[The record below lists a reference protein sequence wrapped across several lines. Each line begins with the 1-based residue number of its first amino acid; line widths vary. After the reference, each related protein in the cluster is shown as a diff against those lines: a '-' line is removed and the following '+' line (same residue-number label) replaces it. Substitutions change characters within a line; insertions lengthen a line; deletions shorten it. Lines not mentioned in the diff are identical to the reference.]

1 MKILMVTPYPPER
14 DGLAAYA
21 VQSVARLRAEGN
33 DVEVLSPLP
42 SAAHH
47 HLDMH
52 GWRGALALARRMR
65 GYDRVIVQFH
75 PDMFFR
81 EPCTPTQ
88 RARIAAGLALA
99 WRAAP
104 QLEVRVHEIDYTW
117 GRGPGVAA
125 RSVRSMWR
133 AVARITVHT
142 ERERTRFHEAFG
154 VPLTRVHIAAH
165 GQDFMP
171 RTYVT
176 RDMARASLGIH
187 PGDLVFLSLGFIQRH
202 KGFDRAVT
210 AFASLGDARGRAR
223 LDIVGSIRVE
233 DSAQLTYADELERLV
248 DATPGAHLQTG
259 FVSDEA
265 FDRWIVA
272 ADVIVLPYRHIWSS
286 SVMERA
292 TLYGRR
298 VIATNVGGLPDQ
310 AQPGITLVED
320 DAELA
325 DAMRMVATEHGDRL
339 APQEHDAEP
348 WPDGVDVDRD
358 AVMQAVRTRAERER
372 SGGRLRASSDPR
384 SEQRDA
390 LLREGSR
397 SRPSAPLRRIPRLAL
412 PPAASS
418 RSGVTPVKRAVRRL
432 TAWELEPIVQQVNN
446 LQQAMV
452 DIVERLASGDHG
464 GDAGASKRPPSR

>member
-1 MKILMVTPYPPER
+1 MITPYPPER

-47 HLDMH
+47 HLDMR

-65 GYDRVIVQFH
+65 GYDRVVVQFH

-104 QLEVRVHEIDYTW
+104 RLEVRVHEIDYTW

-133 AVARITVHT
+133 AVAQITVHT
-142 ERERTRFHEAFG
+142 DRERTRFHEAFG
-154 VPLTRVHIAAH
+154 VPLSRIHVAAH

-187 PGDLVFLSLGFIQRH
+187 HQDLMFLSLGFIQRH

-210 AFASLGDARGRAR
+210 AFASLSDVRGRSAR
-223 LDIVGSIRVE
+223 LDVVGSVRVE
-233 DSAQLTYADELERLV
+233 DPAQLAYADELERLV
-248 DATPGAHLQTG
+248 ETTPGVHLHTG

-286 SVMERA
+286 GVLERA

-298 VIATNVGGLPDQ
+298 VIATRVGGLPDQ

-325 DAMRMVATEHGDRL
+325 DALRSVATEHGGRV
-339 APQEHDAEP
+339 APRERDEEP
-348 WPDGVDVDRD
+348 WPDGADVDRD
-358 AVMQAVRTRAERER
+358 KVMQAVRARAERER
-372 SGGRLRASSDPR
+372 GGGTLVASSDSR
-384 SEQRDA
+384 SDQRDVVH
-390 LLREGSR
+390 RGGST

-452 DIVERLASGDHG
+452 DIVERLASGDHD

>member
-1 MKILMVTPYPPER
+1 MIAPYPPER

-33 DVEVLSPLP
+33 DVEVLSPSP

-47 HLDMH
+47 HLDMR
-52 GWRGALALARRMR
+52 GWRGALALARMMR

-104 QLEVRVHEIDYTW
+104 QLEVRVHEIDYRW

-133 AVARITVHT
+133 SVATITVHT
-142 ERERTRFHEAFG
+142 ERERARFHEAFG
-154 VPLTRVHIAAH
+154 VPLSRIHVAEH
-165 GQDFMP
+165 GKDFMP

-176 RDMARASLGIH
+176 RDQARASLGIH
-187 PGDLVFLSLGFIQRH
+187 PHDLMFLSLGFIQRH

-210 AFASLGDARGRAR
+210 AFASLGDVRDGGVR
-223 LDIVGSIRVE
+223 LDIVGSVRVE
-233 DSAQLTYADELERLV
+233 DPAQLAYGDELERLV
-248 DATPGAHLQTG
+248 ETTRGAHLRTG

-286 SVMERA
+286 GVLERA
-292 TLYGRR
+292 ALYGRR
-298 VIATNVGGLPDQ
+298 VIATRVGGLPDQ
-310 AQPGITLVED
+310 VQPGITLVAD

-325 DAMRMVATEHGDRL
+325 DAMRSVVNEHGGRF
-339 APQEHDAEP
+339 APREHDVEP
-348 WPDGVDVDRD
+348 WPDGDDVDRD
-358 AVMQAVRTRAERER
+358 AVMEAIRTRAERER
-372 SGGRLRASSDPR
+372 GGGVVAPSDSRSDQRAVHWR
-384 SEQRDA
+384 SA
-390 LLREGSR
+390 N

-464 GDAGASKRPPSR
+464 EDAGASKRPPSR

>member
-1 MKILMVTPYPPER
+1 MVTPYPPER

-21 VQSVARLRAEGN
+21 VESEAGRGGEGN
-33 DVEVLSPLP
+33 GVEVLSPLP

-47 HLDMH
+47 HLDMR
-52 GWRGALALARRMR
+52 GWRGTLALSRRMR
-65 GYDRVIVQFH
+65 GYDRVVVQFH

-248 DATPGAHLQTG
+248 DATPGAHLHTG

-272 ADVIVLPYRHIWSS
+272 AHGIVLPYRHIWSS

-325 DAMRMVATEHGDRL
+325 DAMRMVATEHGGRL

-348 WPDGVDVDRD
+348 WPDRVDVDRD
-358 AVMQAVRTRAERER
+358 AGMQAVR
-372 SGGRLRASSDPR
+372 D
-384 SEQRDA
+384 
-390 LLREGSR
+390 
-397 SRPSAPLRRIPRLAL
+397 
-412 PPAASS
+412 
-418 RSGVTPVKRAVRRL
+418 
-432 TAWELEPIVQQVNN
+432 
-446 LQQAMV
+446 
-452 DIVERLASGDHG
+452 
-464 GDAGASKRPPSR
+464 